1 MAKLDIAKT
10 VQAQDRLLEVL
21 ENPLHRQII
30 ENQRRHVLLEILL
43 RWEEILSPEM
53 TVEEPVYILNVV
65 GDGGYL
71 RGRKAV
77 GDFYHSWS
85 LTGQNVVVVENEEM
99 LVGDRGLAK
108 EGFMNQY
115 FRGDSLQKLGFDID
129 DQDGWYIRKSR
140 MLSFWPY
147 DERARMIGEHS
158 TSIGSPELIK
168 IPADEVIFQDEV
180 DRKLT
185 PLLRPLPKF

>member
-1 MAKLDIAKT
+1 MAKLDITTT

-30 ENQRRHVLLEILL
+30 ENYRRHALLEILT

-53 TVEEPVYILNVV
+53 TVEEPVYILNVSGEGV
-65 GDGGYL
+65 NL

-77 GDFYHSWS
+77 GDFYRSWT
-85 LTGQNVVVVENEEM
+85 LTGQSVIVTEDEEI
-99 LVGDRGLAK
+99 LVGDRGFGK
-108 EGFMNQY
+108 EQFLNQY
-115 FRGDSLQKLGFDID
+115 FRGEGLRKLGFDID
-129 DQDGWYIRKSR
+129 DPEGWYIKRVQ
-140 MLSFWPY
+140 LVSFWPY
-147 DERARMIGEHS
+147 DERGRLIGEHGS
-158 TSIGSPELIK
+158 SIGSPEVRK
-168 IPADEVIFQDEV
+168 IPLDEVIFQDEV